1 MRIGV
6 LVSRIR
12 VEEKLL
18 LEALTARGVAFE
30 VLDDQDLVLDLE
42 HPLSGYDVVLDRC
55 ISHSRALSI
64 LRVFNDWG
72 IPTVNTCEVV
82 ANCGDKLVTTS
93 LLRRVGVPIPR
104 TLVAFTPEAAL
115 EAIEQVGYPAVLKP
129 AIGSWG
135 RLLSKVN
142 DREAAEAV
150 LEHKAVLGGYPHHVY
165 YIQEYIRKPGRD
177 VRAFVVGSE
186 TIAAIYRQ
194 SPHWITNTAR
204 GGQASRCPVTPELD
218 DLCVRAARAVGGGVL
233 ALDILEDPDRGY
245 LVNEV
250 NHTTEFRNS
259 IAPTGVDIPGR
270 IVDYVL
276 AVGRGEVPLKEEAR
290 AGALAGVP

>member
-30 VLDDQDLVLDLE
+30 VLDDQALVLDLE
-42 HPLSGYDVVLDRC
+42 RPLSGYDVVLDRC

-64 LRVFNDWG
+64 LRVLNDWG

-93 LLRRVGVPIPR
+93 LLRKAGVPIPR

-150 LEHKAVLGGYPHHVY
+150 LEHKAVLGGYSHHVY

-177 VRAFVVGSE
+177 IRAFVVGGE
-186 TIAAIYRQ
+186 TIAAIYRH

-204 GGQASRCPVTPELD
+204 GGQASRCPVTPELN

-270 IVDYVL
+270 IVEYVL
-276 AVGRGEVPLKEEAR
+276 AVGRGEASLPE
-290 AGALAGVP
+290 G